1 MKIFKNVLLIGFMFL
16 STLTAFS
23 QSKVTGTVID
33 GDLNQPLA
41 GANVVVKGTSK
52 GTVTD
57 FDGKFEISTTEKS
70 GQIVVSYLG
79 FVTKTISFTITG
91 NSVNLGNI
99 VVAPDASQLEEVV
112 VIGKGI
118 IDVAKERKTPIA
130 VSTIKAV
137 EIQEK
142 VGTADVTQAMVNTP
156 SVYVAGQSGGYGDSR
171 ITVRGFQ
178 QDNTAFLLNGQPING
193 MEDGKMYWSNWSG
206 MSDIANFIQIQRG
219 LGSSKLAISSVGGTV
234 NFVTKA
240 TEKSQGGFVSMG
252 VANSDYF
259 KSTAAYNTGIM
270 KNGFGASVMLSHW
283 QGDGYNQGTR
293 GEGQNYFI
301 SFGYKPNDKHNFNFL
316 ITGAPQSH
324 DQNFTK
330 RISDYLGFG
339 RKYNNNFGYLN
350 GQYISERTNFYHKPV
365 ANLNWDFKINETT
378 ELSTVLYASWGRGGG
393 TGNYGSGKRSISQF
407 NPYTGANQNTY
418 IDYDQIYSNN
428 SADADGIGTSSNYV
442 IRASMNNHAW
452 YGLVSNFKKE
462 LNENLNLNFGLDLRT
477 YNGDHYRQVSNFLGL
492 DAWRESR
499 FLRDNNHVIP
509 NPNTLPS
516 ATNTVNQSYN
526 INPWYAFFNAA
537 DDAQKIDYDYSE
549 TISYGGVFGQIEY
562 AKDNFST
569 FFQGAIS
576 NQTHQRFD
584 YYDYQDQYQ
593 DSEKVSN
600 VGYNVKAG
608 GAYNFAEKHA
618 VYANA
623 GYYSRQP
630 YHDNIYL
637 NFTNQVNPL
646 TENEKVLGLEAG
658 YTFKSKI
665 FTASVNAYRTTWED
679 RVVTTSNVQSANGVI
694 GTTTVL
700 AGDVI
705 FTSNQGVKQIHSGV
719 ELDFVLKPI
728 NKLDIKGF
736 ASFGNWEYSGN
747 AISRKFDENLNLLLE
762 TETDLDGGKVGD
774 AAQTTWGLGAKYE
787 IFERFTIDADWRNY
801 DKLYANVVAKNNL
814 QLPSYDLVDM
824 GISYKMLVGKDK
836 QNSVNIRF
844 NVNNLF
850 DEVFIS
856 ELTTNIKTTDNI
868 SSSNPALGTYQ
879 SNNKV
884 YKGIADGNSGFF
896 GLGRTWNFT
905 LRYNF

>member
-787 IFERFTIDADWRNY
+787 VFERFSVDADWRNY
-801 DKLYANVVAKNNL
+801 DNLYANVVAKDNL

-824 GISYKMLVGKDK
+824 GISYKMLVGKEK
-836 QNSVNIRF
+836 QNSVNFRF

-850 DEVFIS
+850 DEVYLS
-856 ELTTNIKTTDNI
+856 ELTTNIKTDAFI
-868 SSSNPALGTYQ
+868 SGNSGPTYQ
-879 SNNKV
+879 SAGRV
-884 YKGIADGNSGFF
+884 YKGIADGNQGFF